1 MVSERGAFAPRSF
14 ARDYTK
20 SLMLRAS
27 LFPLPPEATR
37 VILGG
42 ESSIDLGG
50 LNIQDHRSAR
60 AFAKNYGY
68 NLAIPAQKAHVVRV
82 FGDAME
88 FLCTAI
94 LEGRAEDIPLEI
106 RELRDPED
114 LVVWASLRPQEA
126 LSRWSCVVLR
136 VMHTLFHIDHNV
148 NLRYL
153 KDIQAQ
159 VFEPYDRF
167 LVALADG
174 TWVLRGDYDVPL
186 AAIERKQNKD
196 RTSML
201 LKMLHKPENVAET
214 IYDQIG
220 IRFVAEDRLGVLL
233 VIRFLLDHH
242 VLMPTHIKPSRSRN
256 LLLNMEA
263 LQAWMEELP
272 PGFKVPSM
280 GSPEREAICARLVPK
295 TRVDGGNPFM
305 SQDYAAVQFTVRT
318 LIRLPNPAVAALK
331 RISEGLSPGEAG
343 RARIPELIQE
353 QEEFTFFFAHE
364 VQVMEPSGFQSARS
378 GPASHGEYKQRQR
391 DAARKRVLRGIRSEE
406 APC

>member
-1 MVSERGAFAPRSF
+1 MTHPSIFH
-14 ARDYTK
+14 
-20 SLMLRAS
+20 
-27 LFPLPPEATR
+27 LPPEVTR

-50 LNIQDHRSAR
+50 LNIPDHRSAR
-60 AFAKNYGY
+60 GFARNYGY
-68 NLAIPAQKAHVVRV
+68 DLAIPAQKAHVVRV

-88 FLCTAI
+88 FLGTFI
-94 LEGRAEDIPLEI
+94 LEGKADAIPLEI

-114 LVVWASLRPQEA
+114 LIVWASLRPQDA
-126 LSRWSCVVLR
+126 VSRWACVVLR

-159 VFEPYDRF
+159 VFHPYDRF
-167 LVALADG
+167 LVAREDG
-174 TWVLRGDYDVPL
+174 RWLLRGDYEVPL
-186 AAIERKQNKD
+186 VAVERKQNKD
-196 RTSML
+196 RASML

-263 LQAWMEELP
+263 LQSWMEELP
-272 PGFKVPSM
+272 PGYQVPLS

-295 TRVDGGNPFM
+295 SRTGGGNPFM

-318 LIRLPNPAVAALK
+318 LIRLPNPAVTALK
-331 RISEGLSPGEAG
+331 RVSEDLGAAEAA
-343 RARIPELIQE
+343 RVRIPELIQE

-364 VQVMEPSGFQSARS
+364 VQVMEPSGFQSTRT

-391 DAARKRVLRGIRSEE
+391 DAARRRVLKGIRSEE

>member
-1 MVSERGAFAPRSF
+1 MPRAP
-14 ARDYTK
+14 
-20 SLMLRAS
+20 

-42 ESSIDLGG
+42 ESSIDLDG
-50 LNIQDHRSAR
+50 LNISDHHSAW
-60 AFAKNYGY
+60 AFARNYGY
-68 NLAIPAQKAHVVRV
+68 DLAIPHQRAHVVRV
-82 FGDAME
+82 FGDALE
-88 FLCTAI
+88 FLNSSI
-94 LEGRAEDIPLEI
+94 LDHRTDLIPPGVRDLQ
-106 RELRDPED
+106 DPED
-114 LVVWASLRPQEA
+114 LLVWASLRPQED
-126 LSRWSCVVLR
+126 LGRWACVILR

-167 LVALADG
+167 LVANDDG
-174 TWVLRGDYDVPL
+174 TWLLRGDYEVPL
-186 AAIERKQNKD
+186 AAVERKQSKD
-196 RTSML
+196 RASML

-256 LLLNMEA
+256 LLINMEA
-263 LQAWMEELP
+263 LQAWTQELP
-272 PGFKVPSM
+272 EGFSLPVM
-280 GSPEREAICARLVPK
+280 GSLEREALCARLVPQH
-295 TRVDGGNPFM
+295 RADGGNPYM
-305 SQDYAAVQFTVRT
+305 SQDYAALQFTVRT
-318 LIRLPNPAVAALK
+318 LIRLPSPAVTALK
-331 RISEGLSPGEAG
+331 KVSERLRPEDAE
-343 RARIPELIQE
+343 RARITELIQS

-364 VQVMEPSGFQSARS
+364 VQVMEPSGFQSASS

-391 DAARKRVLRGIRSEE
+391 DAARKRVLRGIKSQE

>member
-1 MVSERGAFAPRSF
+1 MARVSF
-14 ARDYTK
+14 
-20 SLMLRAS
+20 
-27 LFPLPPEATR
+27 FPLPPEATR

-42 ESSIDLGG
+42 ESSIDMAG
-50 LNIQDHRSAR
+50 LNLPDHRSAR
-60 AFAKNYGY
+60 GFARNYGY
-68 NLAIPAQKAHVVRV
+68 DLDNPAQRAHVVQV
-82 FGDAME
+82 YGNAME
-88 FLCTAI
+88 FLGGTI
-94 LEGRAEDIPLEI
+94 LEGELAAIPLEI

-114 LVVWASLRPQEA
+114 LLVWASRRPQDP
-126 LSRWSCVVLR
+126 LSHWACVVLR

-148 NLRYL
+148 NLRNL

-167 LVALADG
+167 LVALDDG
-174 TWVLRGDYDVPL
+174 TWALRGDYEVPL
-186 AAIERKQNKD
+186 VAAERKQNKD

-220 IRFVAEDRLGVLL
+220 MRFVAQDRLGVLL

-242 VLMPTHIKPSRSRN
+242 VIMPTHIKPSRSRN
-256 LLLNMEA
+256 LLVDMEA
-263 LQAWMEELP
+263 LQAWTAGLP
-272 PGFKVPSM
+272 EGYAIPAV
-280 GSPEREAICARLVPK
+280 GSPERDAICARLTPQ
-295 TRVDGGNPFM
+295 TRAEGGNPFT
-305 SQDYAAVQFTVRT
+305 SRDYKAVQITVRT
-318 LIRLPNPAVAALK
+318 LIRLPNPAVAVLEK
-331 RISEGLSPGEAG
+331 ISKSLAPGDAT
-343 RARIPELIQE
+343 RVKIPQLIQE

-391 DAARKRVLRGIRSEE
+391 DAVRKRVLRGIKLEE

>member
-1 MVSERGAFAPRSF
+1 MA
-14 ARDYTK
+14 
-20 SLMLRAS
+20 RAS

-42 ESSIDLGG
+42 ESSIDMGG
-50 LNIQDHRSAR
+50 LNIRDHRSAR
-60 AFAKNYGY
+60 GFARNYGY
-68 NLAIPAQKAHVVRV
+68 DLEIPAQRAHVVQV
-82 FGDAME
+82 YGDAME
-88 FLCTAI
+88 FLGSVI
-94 LEGRAEDIPLEI
+94 LEGHMEAIPLEI
-106 RELRDPED
+106 RMLKDPED
-114 LVVWASLRPQEA
+114 LLVWASYRPQDQ
-126 LSRWSCVVLR
+126 LSHWACVVLR

-167 LVALADG
+167 LVALDDG
-174 TWVLRGDYDVPL
+174 TFVLRGDYEVPL
-186 AAIERKQNKD
+186 LSVERKENKD
-196 RTSML
+196 RASML

-220 IRFVAEDRLGVLL
+220 IRFVAQDRLGVLL

-256 LLLNMEA
+256 LLVDMDA
-263 LQAWMEELP
+263 LQAWTNELP
-272 PGFKVPSM
+272 EGFAVPPL
-280 GSPEREAICARLVPK
+280 GSPERDAICARLVPK
-295 TRVDGGNPFM
+295 TRHDGGNPFM
-305 SQDYAAVQFTVRT
+305 SRDYKAVQFTVRT
-318 LIRLPNPAVAALK
+318 LVRLPNPAVAVLEKIAKTLP
-331 RISEGLSPGEAG
+331 PGDTT
-343 RARIPELIQE
+343 RVKIPQLIQE

-391 DAARKRVLRGIRSEE
+391 DAARKRVLRGIKLEE